1 MMDLNDGHFLVLGP
15 DVAED
20 HPDRESAE
28 RRLKQIQGQ
37 PGQKEFPTD
46 PADYKPRRSGQKRGA
61 LAAAF
66 PLL

>member
-28 RRLKQIQGQ
+28 KRLKQLQ
-37 PGQKEFPTD
+37 GQKEFPTD
-46 PADYKPRRSGQKRGA
+46 PADYTPRRSGQKRGA

-66 PLL
+66 PLLS